1 MARLEVTGLGGLQ
14 ASIQRFGQENKKVNN
29 ELMDRAAEYFIK
41 VAQHHVLKDKENL
54 MKSISVL
61 NESDFG
67 QGASIRVGVDMSHV
81 GTRASETGTVRDYA
95 QKIHDII
102 AFIDL
107 AEIETRQWID
117 EQMRSSMSKTI
128 KSIFG
133 APGRVASSIG
143 GFFRRFF

>member
-1 MARLEVTGLGGLQ
+1 MARLEVTGLGELQ

-29 ELMDRAAEYFIK
+29 ELMDRAAEYFIS
-41 VAQHHVLKDKENL
+41 VAQDRVLKDELNL

-61 NESDFG
+61 SESDFG

-81 GTRASETGTVRDYA
+81 GTRAKKTGTVADYA
-95 QKIHDII
+95 EKIHDII
-102 AFIDL
+102 AYIDI
-107 AEIETRQWID
+107 AEMETRKWID

-133 APGRVASSIG
+133 APGRVASKVG